1 MARTTEPEL
10 DSGRKATTFQPLLV
24 ALFLGLGYMILCGVY
39 ILVSGKVA
47 GEVSASLPELEKIE
61 TIKGLLFVLITG
73 IVYFGFAYLLL
84 RRIALQQESLLL
96 HQSAL
101 VESEGRAMAGMFAS
115 SLAHDMNNL
124 LAIANGFWE
133 RMRDMMLASP
143 HGESAGRMD
152 KVLEDLSLLGQRM
165 STVARTAQPGEIE
178 PLDLT
183 KLVQSVITLA
193 PTHRTVRKARLV
205 SRLTGPLQ
213 TEGNRIL
220 LGRMLMNLI
229 LNAAEAA
236 GEGGRV
242 EVRLRREHGD
252 AVLEVHDNG
261 SGVPE
266 ESREKIFEPF
276 YTTKPE
282 GTGLG
287 LLAARMGAEE
297 HGGSIVV
304 GDSDLGG
311 AAFRVRLPLKTGAGK
326 KSA

>member
-1 MARTTEPEL
+1 L
-10 DSGRKATTFQPLLV
+10 
-24 ALFLGLGYMILCGVY
+24 
-39 ILVSGKVA
+39 
-47 GEVSASLPELEKIE
+47 
-61 TIKGLLFVLITG
+61 
-73 IVYFGFAYLLL
+73 
-84 RRIALQQESLLL
+84 
-96 HQSAL
+96 
-101 VESEGRAMAGMFAS
+101 
-115 SLAHDMNNL
+115 
-124 LAIANGFWE
+124 
-133 RMRDMMLASP
+133 
-143 HGESAGRMD
+143 
-152 KVLEDLSLLGQRM
+152 
-165 STVARTAQPGEIE
+165 
-178 PLDLT
+178 
-183 KLVQSVITLA
+183 
-193 PTHRTVRKARLV
+193 
-205 SRLTGPLQ
+205 
-213 TEGNRIL
+213 
-220 LGRMLMNLI
+220 NLI
-229 LNAAEAA
+229 LTAAVAA